1 MFPKIWQ
8 SPSDDSSELLLLL
21 LLLTHTSE
29 LVPDNKSTNRSA
41 GGHPE
46 EQESVLLD
54 PQGQDGVY
62 PVSTWLC
69 FSLLFRGLWSVASD
83 SLRISSYAVRGR
95 EKKGCKPKIPK
106 PSRMPHLR
114 LLQGKGKA
122 SSILD
127 CGLVPFS
134 TWILKAV
141 FFLLPYS
148 RLWIQL

>member
-21 LLLTHTSE
+21 LKHTSE
-29 LVPDNKSTNRSA
+29 LVPDNKSTNRD
-41 GGHPE
+41 HPE
-46 EQESVLLD
+46 DQESVQLD
-54 PQGQDGVY
+54 QQGQDGVY
-62 PVSTWLC
+62 PLSTWLC
-69 FSLLFRGLWSVASD
+69 FTLLVRGLWSATSD

-95 EKKGCKPKIPK
+95 KKKGCRPKSPK
-106 PSRMPHLR
+106 PSKMSHLR
-114 LLQGKGKA
+114 LLQGKRKT
-122 SSILD
+122 SSILH

-148 RLWIQL
+148 RLWTQR